1 MGELVALEIKSRSA
15 KDQAKE
21 ALEFLNRKTGRNFR
35 PVSVHLEMIEARIK
49 EGYTLEDIKAVIAM
63 KVREWMHDE
72 VMTKFLRPATLFARS
87 NFSNYVGF
95 VDATDVLP

>member
-1 MGELVALEIKSRSA
+1 MQKLQLVSNEQPST
-15 KDQAKE
+15 KDQARE
-21 ALEFLNRKTGRNFR
+21 ALDFLNRKTGRNFR

-49 EGYTLEDIKAVIAM
+49 EGYSLEDIKAVIAM
-63 KVREWMHDE
+63 KCREWMHDE

-95 VDATDVLP
+95 VDATDLS